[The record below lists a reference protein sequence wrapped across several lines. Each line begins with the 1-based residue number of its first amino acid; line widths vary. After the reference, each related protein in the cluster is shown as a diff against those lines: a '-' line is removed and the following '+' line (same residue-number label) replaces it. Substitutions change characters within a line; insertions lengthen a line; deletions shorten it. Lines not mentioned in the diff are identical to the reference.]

1 LLDSLGRA
9 LGIGSAPV
17 NSDQAFSQF
26 LNWGF
31 ATVGAM
37 LVAALIGGGF
47 YTVWPQAPVW
57 LNVVV
62 WFAVMAAPVYAVSRS
77 LRNYF
82 RYLRLR
88 IRERRGT

>member
-1 LLDSLGRA
+1 MLDSLGRA
-9 LGIGSAPV
+9 LGIGSVPL
-17 NSDQAFSQF
+17 NSEQAFSQF

-31 ATVGAM
+31 AMVAAM
-37 LVAALIGGGF
+37 LAGALIAGGF
-47 YTVWPQAPVW
+47 YSVFRQAPVW

-62 WFAVMAAPVYAVSRS
+62 WFVVMASPVYAVSRS

-88 IRERRGT
+88 IRERRRI

>member
-1 LLDSLGRA
+1 MLESLRRA
-9 LGIGSAPV
+9 LGIGSVPV
-17 NSDQAFSQF
+17 SSEEAFSQF

-31 ATVGAM
+31 A
-37 LVAALIGGGF
+37 LVAAMLAGALIAGGF
-47 YTVWPQAPVW
+47 YSAFRQAPVW

-62 WFAVMAAPVYAVSRS
+62 WFVIMASPAYAISRS

-88 IRERRGT
+88 VRERRGT